1 MSAGRVAGRRGGNVV
16 GRLGGRVI
24 VVGSLNV
31 DLTVTVAR
39 FPQPGETLT
48 GSELVRA
55 PGGKSSNQAVA
66 AALLGSTVALVGAV
80 GDDDD
85 GTFALEQARAAGVD
99 VTGVARLGEHATGTA
114 MIVVEH
120 SGENTIIVSPAAN
133 GELTPEHVA
142 VAELQADDVLCLCLE
157 VPQPAVLA
165 AARAA
170 HDVGARVV
178 LNLSPFAEVP
188 TELLSA
194 TDVLLVN
201 ATEAVQLLDDELG
214 AWSETRDRFRA
225 KGVGAAVVTLGGDGA
240 VVLDDE
246 VTMVAAEAVEVM
258 DTTGC
263 GDAFTGA
270 VAHRLARGEPLV
282 EAARFAARVAAQAA
296 TTSGAQS
303 SYTSF
308 PTIGQHP

>member
-1 MSAGRVAGRRGGNVV
+1 MSGSVV
-16 GRLGGRVI
+16 
-24 VVGSLNV
+24 VVGSLNL

-39 FPQPGETLT
+39 FPEPGETLT

-85 GTFALEQARAAGVD
+85 GSFLLEQARKAGVD
-99 VTGVARLGEHATGTA
+99 VTGVTRLGEHATGTA

-133 GELTPEHVA
+133 GELTPVHA
-142 VAELQADDVLCLCLE
+142 AMADLQAGDVLCLCLE

-170 HDVGARVV
+170 RQVGARVV

-188 TELLSA
+188 DELLSC

-201 ATEAVQLLDDELG
+201 AAEAAQLLDAELG
-214 AWSETRDRFRA
+214 DWSATRDRVRA
-225 KGVGAAVVTLGGDGA
+225 RGVGAAVVTLGGDGA

-246 VTMVAAEAVEVM
+246 VTTVAAESVEVV

-270 VAHRLARGEPLV
+270 VAHGLAHGEPLV

-296 TTSGAQS
+296 TAPGAQS
-303 SYTSF
+303 SYTDF
-308 PTIGQHP
+308 PTIEPRP

>member
-1 MSAGRVAGRRGGNVV
+1 MSVAGSVP
-16 GRLGGRVI
+16 GRLGGRVF

-66 AALLGSTVALVGAV
+66 AALLGSTVVLVGAV

-85 GTFALEQARAAGVD
+85 GSFLLERARVAGVD
-99 VTGVARLGEHATGTA
+99 VTGVTRLGEHATGTA

-133 GELTPEHVA
+133 GALTPEHAA
-142 VAELQADDVLCLCLE
+142 VPDLNADDVLCLCLE
-157 VPQPAVLA
+157 VPLPAVLA

-170 HDVGARVV
+170 QQVGARVV

-188 TELLSA
+188 DELLSA

-201 ATEAVQLLDDELG
+201 ASEAAQLLGEKLG
-214 AWSETRDRFRA
+214 DWSATRDRLRA
-225 KGVGAAVVTLGGDGA
+225 RGVGCAVVTLGGDGA
-240 VVLDDE
+240 FVLDDE
-246 VTMVAAEAVEVM
+246 VTEVSAESVEVV

-282 EAARFAARVAAQAA
+282 EAARFAAHVAAQAA
-296 TTSGAQS
+296 TAPGAQS
-303 SYTSF
+303 SYSGF
-308 PTIGQHP
+308 PTIGQRP